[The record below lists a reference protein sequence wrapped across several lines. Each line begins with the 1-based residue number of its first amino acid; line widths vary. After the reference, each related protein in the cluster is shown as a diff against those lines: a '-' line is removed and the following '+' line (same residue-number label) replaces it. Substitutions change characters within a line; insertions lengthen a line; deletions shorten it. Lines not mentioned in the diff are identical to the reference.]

1 VSSLWTPG
9 GEYPVDRDRHGEAA
23 GDEAAGDE
31 LDDTEVAERAA
42 AMQAEMDEVR
52 SQLANVPAAQ
62 VIANHAMGLF
72 ELGAIHLSQQPAN
85 LSEAVLA
92 IDAMA
97 TLVEG
102 LAERLGDALPTLQA
116 ALAQI
121 RMAFVQVKAAAA
133 APPPG

>member
-1 VSSLWTPG
+1 MATEDL
-9 GEYPVDRDRHGEAA
+9 
-23 GDEAAGDE
+23 DEDE
-31 LDDTEVAERAA
+31 LAERAH

-52 SQLANVPAAQ
+52 SQLARVPAAQ

-72 ELGAIHLSQQPAN
+72 ELGAIHLSQQPPN

-102 LAERLGDALPTLQA
+102 LAERLGEAQPTLQA

-121 RMAFVQVKAAAA
+121 RMAFVQVKAAAG
-133 APPPG
+133 APPSAAGAGAKPPGAEAKPPGESS